1 MHKGT
6 NKNNYSLGFI
16 ETQCKLDCQT
26 AVFCFISHAVG
37 GEEGGGA
44 LHGDTKNA
52 VWQTKCKDET
62 TSDVQCLIYLN
73 YIRNATEIN

>member
-52 VWQTKCKDET
+52 V
-62 TSDVQCLIYLN
+62 
-73 YIRNATEIN
+73 